1 MGGKTDR
8 RIIARPLGPQ
18 LIAGGFKDQKVQPE
32 YFFTNHDTKPG
43 RNPHG
48 YFLFLDFDGTLVPI
62 QDNPTKC
69 LLSRTI
75 KTQLQAVLLSGKAC
89 IAILTG
95 RAVADIKR
103 RVQIQGLYYGGNHGL
118 EIQGPDI
125 IYTHPDA
132 LREKYVIEKVSREV
146 EKGISHIEGA
156 LVEKKN
162 LSFAVHY
169 RMASK
174 EDKAVIKRIFY
185 RITVEHSDPQTVA
198 ILKGK
203 EVLELAPRV
212 SWDKG
217 RAALFILQKLNNNY
231 LPICVG
237 DDLTDE
243 TAFKALNDT
252 GVTVRIGR
260 SEKTAAK
267 YYLKGQWEMSR
278 FLQRINDL
286 LK

>member
-1 MGGKTDR
+1 M
-8 RIIARPLGPQ
+8 
-18 LIAGGFKDQKVQPE
+18 QPE
-32 YFFTNHDTKPG
+32 YFFTNHNTKPG
-43 RNPHG
+43 RSPHG

-69 LLSRTI
+69 VLSREI
-75 KTQLQAVLLSGKAC
+75 KAQLQAILLSGKAS

-95 RAVADIKR
+95 RTVDDIKR
-103 RVQIQGLYYGGNHGL
+103 RVRIQHLYYGGNHGL
-118 EIQGPDI
+118 EIRGPHI
-125 IYTHPDA
+125 RYTHPDA
-132 LREKYVIEKVSREV
+132 LCGKYVIEKVGREI
-146 EKGISHIEGA
+146 EKRISHIEGA
-156 LVEKKN
+156 LLEKKN
-162 LSFAVHY
+162 FSFAVHY

-185 RITVEHSDPQTVA
+185 RITVENSDPQAVA
-198 ILKGK
+198 ILRGK
-203 EVLELAPRV
+203 KVLELVPRV

-217 RAALFILQKLNNNY
+217 RAALFISQKLNNNY

-243 TAFKALNDT
+243 TAFKALNDG

-260 SEKTAAK
+260 SGKTAAK

-278 FLQRINDL
+278 FLQHINNL